1 MHQPCKTLGYQ
12 LFNDD
17 LQDYFVK
24 QKNLNA

>member
-1 MHQPCKTLGYQ
+1 MHQPCKTLEYL